1 METDYSSSPPN
12 SPDSID
18 LENPPVN
25 TDNIVIQKDNIDR
38 IYEKEMDTQ
47 LVEIKNQFIQNSPNI
62 ETTMSYHYLDNNS
75 PLTMSCDN
83 SDGEDDG
90 HGGFKEIT
98 SDDILNTLDKY
109 FDDHDTQ
116 ISNELD
122 ILITY
127 MKGQKNLFIES
138 YIVSKNKLNMLMI
151 PSILITIAVTIF
163 APIFQNEPWSIGLIA
178 GLNAIAA
185 MNIATLNYLKLETST
200 QTFYNTA
207 THFDKLE
214 TSLEFVSSKLIFVD
228 NTKDKTKI
236 IFDKFQ
242 EVETKIQ
249 EIKEWN
255 QLFIPREIRRIF
267 PIICH
272 INIFSFIKRIE
283 SNKLL
288 LISKFKDV
296 KNEIKYI
303 VSRPNTRYNKNRIEC
318 RLKLLY
324 QQKEKIKEE
333 LFHYR
338 NAYSYVD
345 ELFTIEIKNAQ
356 NYQYCIFFRNSH
368 NETCNSK
375 NPIVDRYIHSL
386 ISAR

>member
-38 IYEKEMDTQ
+38 IYEKEMDIQ
-47 LVEIKNQFIQNSPNI
+47 LVEIKNQFIQNSPTI

-109 FDDHDTQ
+109 FDDPDTQ

-255 QLFIPREIRRIF
+255 TLFIPREIRRIF

-283 SNKLL
+283 SNKQL

-345 ELFTIEIKNAQ
+345 ELFNIEIKNAQ
-356 NYQYCIFFRNSH
+356 NYQYFFFCRNSY

>member
-1 METDYSSSPPN
+1 METDSSSSPPN

-18 LENPPVN
+18 LENPLEKR
-25 TDNIVIQKDNIDR
+25 DIVIKNDNIDS
-38 IYEKEMDTQ
+38 IYENEMNTQ
-47 LVEIKNQFIQNSPNI
+47 LVEIKNQFIKNSPNI

-75 PLTMSCDN
+75 PLTISCDN
-83 SDGEDDG
+83 SDVEDEKNN
-90 HGGFKEIT
+90 GFKEVT
-98 SDDILNTLDKY
+98 YDDIKNSLDKY
-109 FDDHDTQ
+109 FDDPDMQ

-127 MKGQKNLFIES
+127 MKGQKNLYIES
-138 YIVSKNKLNMLMI
+138 YIVSQNKLNMLMV

-163 APIFQNEPWSIGLIA
+163 APIFKNEPWSIGLISS
-178 GLNAIAA
+178 LNAITA
-185 MNIATLNYLKLETST
+185 MIIAMINYLKLETST

-207 THFDKLE
+207 TQFDKLE
-214 TSLEFVSSKLIFVD
+214 TSLEFVSSKLIFVN
-228 NTKDKTKI
+228 NTKEKTKI

-255 QLFIPREIRRIF
+255 SLFIPYEIRRIF

-283 SNKLL
+283 NNKQL

-303 VSRPNTRYNKNRIEC
+303 VSRPNTRYNKSRIEC

-324 QQKEKIKEE
+324 KQKEKIKDE
-333 LFHYR
+333 LSHYR

-356 NYQYCIFFRNSH
+356 NYHYCIFFRDSH
-368 NETCNSK
+368 NESCNSN
-375 NPIVDRYIHSL
+375 NPVVDRYIHSL

>member
-1 METDYSSSPPN
+1 METDYSSSPQ
-12 SPDSID
+12 DSID
-18 LENPPVN
+18 LENPLEKRE
-25 TDNIVIQKDNIDR
+25 IVIKKDNIDS
-38 IYEKEMDTQ
+38 IYENEMNTQ

-75 PLTMSCDN
+75 PLTISCDN
-83 SDGEDDG
+83 SDVEDERNN
-90 HGGFKEIT
+90 GFKEVT
-98 SDDILNTLDKY
+98 YDDIKNSLDKY
-109 FDDHDTQ
+109 FDDPDMQ

-127 MKGQKNLFIES
+127 MKGQKNLYIES
-138 YIVSKNKLNMLMI
+138 YIVSQNKLNMLMV

-163 APIFQNEPWSIGLIA
+163 APIFKNEPWSIGLISS
-178 GLNAIAA
+178 LNAITA
-185 MNIATLNYLKLETST
+185 MIIAMINYLKLETST

-207 THFDKLE
+207 TQFDKLE
-214 TSLEFVSSKLIFVD
+214 TSLEFVSSKLIFVN
-228 NTKDKTKI
+228 NTKEKTKI

-255 QLFIPREIRRIF
+255 SLFIPYEIRRIF

-283 SNKLL
+283 NNKQL

-303 VSRPNTRYNKNRIEC
+303 VSRPNIRYNKSRIEC

-324 QQKEKIKEE
+324 QQKEKIKDE
-333 LFHYR
+333 LSHYR

-356 NYQYCIFFRNSH
+356 NYHYCIFFRNSH
-368 NETCNSK
+368 NESCNSN
-375 NPIVDRYIHSL
+375 NPVVDRYIHSL

>member
-18 LENPPVN
+18 LENPLEKHE
-25 TDNIVIQKDNIDR
+25 IVIKKDNIDS
-38 IYEKEMDTQ
+38 IYENEMNTQ

-75 PLTMSCDN
+75 PLTISCDN
-83 SDGEDDG
+83 SDVEDERNN
-90 HGGFKEIT
+90 GFKEVT
-98 SDDILNTLDKY
+98 YDDIKNSLDKY
-109 FDDHDTQ
+109 FDDPDMQ

-127 MKGQKNLFIES
+127 MKGQKNLYIES
-138 YIVSKNKLNMLMI
+138 YIVSQNKLNMLMI

-163 APIFQNEPWSIGLIA
+163 APIFKNEPWSIGLISS
-178 GLNAIAA
+178 LNAITA
-185 MNIATLNYLKLETST
+185 MIIAMINYLKLETST

-207 THFDKLE
+207 TQFDKLE
-214 TSLEFVSSKLIFVD
+214 TSLEFVSSKLIFVN
-228 NTKDKTKI
+228 NTKEKTKI

-255 QLFIPREIRRIF
+255 SLFIPYEIRRIF

-283 SNKLL
+283 NNKQL

-303 VSRPNTRYNKNRIEC
+303 VSRPNTRYNKSRIEC

-324 QQKEKIKEE
+324 QQKEKIKDE
-333 LFHYR
+333 LSHYR

-356 NYQYCIFFRNSH
+356 NYHYCIFFRNSH
-368 NETCNSK
+368 NESCNSN
-375 NPIVDRYIHSL
+375 NPVVDRYIHSL

>member
-1 METDYSSSPPN
+1 M
-12 SPDSID
+12 
-18 LENPPVN
+18 
-25 TDNIVIQKDNIDR
+25 
-38 IYEKEMDTQ
+38 
-47 LVEIKNQFIQNSPNI
+47 
-62 ETTMSYHYLDNNS
+62 
-75 PLTMSCDN
+75 
-83 SDGEDDG
+83 
-90 HGGFKEIT
+90 
-98 SDDILNTLDKY
+98 
-109 FDDHDTQ
+109 
-116 ISNELD
+116 
-122 ILITY
+122 
-127 MKGQKNLFIES
+127 
-138 YIVSKNKLNMLMI
+138 
-151 PSILITIAVTIF
+151 
-163 APIFQNEPWSIGLIA
+163 
-178 GLNAIAA
+178 
-185 MNIATLNYLKLETST
+185 
-200 QTFYNTA
+200 
-207 THFDKLE
+207 
-214 TSLEFVSSKLIFVD
+214 D

-283 SNKLL
+283 SNKQL

-318 RLKLLY
+318 RLKLLN

-356 NYQYCIFFRNSH
+356 NYQYFFFCRNSY

>member
-1 METDYSSSPPN
+1 METDNSSSPPN

-25 TDNIVIQKDNIDR
+25 TDNIVIKKDNIDR

-47 LVEIKNQFIQNSPNI
+47 LVEIKNKFIQNSPNI

-163 APIFQNEPWSIGLIA
+163 APIFQDEPWSIGLIA

-185 MNIATLNYLKLETST
+185 MSIATLNYLKLETST

-255 QLFIPREIRRIF
+255 TLFIPREIRRIF

-283 SNKLL
+283 SNKQL

-356 NYQYCIFFRNSH
+356 NYQFFFFCRNSY
-368 NETCNSK
+368 NETCNSN

>member
-18 LENPPVN
+18 LENPLEKPE
-25 TDNIVIQKDNIDR
+25 IVIKKDNIDR
-38 IYEKEMDTQ
+38 IYENEMNAQ

-75 PLTMSCDN
+75 PLTISCDN
-83 SDGEDDG
+83 SDIEDDNNN
-90 HGGFKEIT
+90 GFKEVT
-98 SDDILNTLDKY
+98 YDDIKNSLDKY
-109 FDDHDTQ
+109 FDDPDMQ

-127 MKGQKNLFIES
+127 MKGQKNLYIES
-138 YIVSKNKLNMLMI
+138 YIVSQNKLNMLMI

-163 APIFQNEPWSIGLIA
+163 APIFKNEPWSIGLISS
-178 GLNAIAA
+178 LNAITA
-185 MNIATLNYLKLETST
+185 MIIAMINYLKLETST

-207 THFDKLE
+207 TQFDKLE
-214 TSLEFVSSKLIFVD
+214 TSLEFVSSKLIFVN
-228 NTKDKTKI
+228 NTKEKTKI

-255 QLFIPREIRRIF
+255 TLFIPYEIRRIF

-283 SNKLL
+283 NNKQL

-303 VSRPNTRYNKNRIEC
+303 VSRPNTRYNKSRIEC

-324 QQKEKIKEE
+324 QQKEKIKDE
-333 LFHYR
+333 LSHYR

-356 NYQYCIFFRNSH
+356 NYHYCIFFRNSH
-368 NETCNSK
+368 NESCNSN
-375 NPIVDRYIHSL
+375 NPVVDRYIHSL

>member
-25 TDNIVIQKDNIDR
+25 TDNIVIKKDNIDR

-47 LVEIKNQFIQNSPNI
+47 LVEIKNKFIQNSPNI

-98 SDDILNTLDKY
+98 SDDIINSLDKY

-185 MNIATLNYLKLETST
+185 MSIATLNYLKLETST

-255 QLFIPREIRRIF
+255 TLFIPREIRRIF

-283 SNKLL
+283 SNKQL

-386 ISAR
+386 IRAR

>member
-1 METDYSSSPPN
+1 METDYSSSPQ
-12 SPDSID
+12 DSID
-18 LENPPVN
+18 LENPLEKRE
-25 TDNIVIQKDNIDR
+25 IVIKKDNIDS
-38 IYEKEMDTQ
+38 IYENEMNTQ
-47 LVEIKNQFIQNSPNI
+47 LVDIKNQFIQNSPNI

-75 PLTMSCDN
+75 PLTISCDN
-83 SDGEDDG
+83 SDVEDERNN
-90 HGGFKEIT
+90 GFKEVT
-98 SDDILNTLDKY
+98 YDDIKNSLDKY
-109 FDDHDTQ
+109 FDDPDMQ

-127 MKGQKNLFIES
+127 MKGQKNLYIES
-138 YIVSKNKLNMLMI
+138 YIVSQNKLNMLMV

-163 APIFQNEPWSIGLIA
+163 APIFKNEPWSIGLISS
-178 GLNAIAA
+178 LNAITA
-185 MNIATLNYLKLETST
+185 MIIAMINYLKLETST

-207 THFDKLE
+207 TQFDKLE
-214 TSLEFVSSKLIFVD
+214 TSLEFVSSKLIFVN
-228 NTKDKTKI
+228 NTKEKTKI

-255 QLFIPREIRRIF
+255 SLFIPYEIRRIF

-283 SNKLL
+283 NNKQL

-303 VSRPNTRYNKNRIEC
+303 VSRPNTRYNKSRIEC

-324 QQKEKIKEE
+324 QQKEKIKDE
-333 LFHYR
+333 LSHYR

-356 NYQYCIFFRNSH
+356 NYHYCIFFRNSH
-368 NETCNSK
+368 NESCNSN
-375 NPIVDRYIHSL
+375 NPVVDRYIHSL

>member
-25 TDNIVIQKDNIDR
+25 TDNIVIQKDNIDC
-38 IYEKEMDTQ
+38 IYEKEMDIQ

-98 SDDILNTLDKY
+98 SDDIINSLDKY
-109 FDDHDTQ
+109 FDDPDTQ

-255 QLFIPREIRRIF
+255 TLFIPREIRRIF

-283 SNKLL
+283 SNKQL

-356 NYQYCIFFRNSH
+356 NYQYCIFFRNSY

>member
-25 TDNIVIQKDNIDR
+25 TDNIVIQKDNIDC
-38 IYEKEMDTQ
+38 IYEKEMDIQ

-98 SDDILNTLDKY
+98 SDDIINSLDKY
-109 FDDHDTQ
+109 FDDPDTQ

-283 SNKLL
+283 SNKQL

-345 ELFTIEIKNAQ
+345 ELFNIEIKNAQ

>member
-25 TDNIVIQKDNIDR
+25 TDNIVIQKDNIDC
-38 IYEKEMDTQ
+38 IYEKEMDIQ

-98 SDDILNTLDKY
+98 SDDIINSLDKY
-109 FDDHDTQ
+109 FDDPDTQ

-255 QLFIPREIRRIF
+255 TLFIPREIRRIF

-283 SNKLL
+283 SNKQL

>member
-25 TDNIVIQKDNIDR
+25 TDNIVIQKDNIDC
-38 IYEKEMDTQ
+38 IYEKEMDIQ

-98 SDDILNTLDKY
+98 SDDIINSLDKY
-109 FDDHDTQ
+109 FDDPDTQ

-255 QLFIPREIRRIF
+255 TLFIPREIRRVF

-283 SNKLL
+283 NNKQL

-345 ELFTIEIKNAQ
+345 ELFNIEIKNAQ

-368 NETCNSK
+368 NKTCNSK

>member
-38 IYEKEMDTQ
+38 IYEKEMDIQ

-98 SDDILNTLDKY
+98 SDDIINSLDKY
-109 FDDHDTQ
+109 FDDPDTQ

-185 MNIATLNYLKLETST
+185 MSIATLNYLKLETST

-255 QLFIPREIRRIF
+255 TLFIPREIRRIF

-272 INIFSFIKRIE
+272 INIFSFITRIE
-283 SNKLL
+283 SNKQL
-288 LISKFKDV
+288 LISEFKDV

-345 ELFTIEIKNAQ
+345 ELFNIEIKNAQ
-356 NYQYCIFFRNSH
+356 NYQYFFFCRNSY

>member
-18 LENPPVN
+18 LENPLEKHE
-25 TDNIVIQKDNIDR
+25 IVIKKDNIDS
-38 IYEKEMDTQ
+38 IYENEMNTQ

-75 PLTMSCDN
+75 PLTISCDN
-83 SDGEDDG
+83 SDIEDDNNN
-90 HGGFKEIT
+90 GFKEVT
-98 SDDILNTLDKY
+98 YDDIKNSLDKY
-109 FDDHDTQ
+109 FDDPDMQ

-127 MKGQKNLFIES
+127 MKGQKNLYIES
-138 YIVSKNKLNMLMI
+138 YIVSQNKLNMLMI

-163 APIFQNEPWSIGLIA
+163 APIFKNEPWSIGLISS
-178 GLNAIAA
+178 LNAITA
-185 MNIATLNYLKLETST
+185 MIIAMINYLKLETST

-207 THFDKLE
+207 TQFDKLE
-214 TSLEFVSSKLIFVD
+214 TSLEFVSSKLIFVN
-228 NTKDKTKI
+228 NTKEKTKI

-255 QLFIPREIRRIF
+255 TLFIPYEIRRIF

-283 SNKLL
+283 NNKQL

-303 VSRPNTRYNKNRIEC
+303 VSRPNTRYNKSRIEC

-324 QQKEKIKEE
+324 QQKEKIKDE
-333 LFHYR
+333 LSHYR

-356 NYQYCIFFRNSH
+356 NYHYCIFFRNSH
-368 NETCNSK
+368 NESCNSN
-375 NPIVDRYIHSL
+375 NPVVDRYIHSL

>member
-1 METDYSSSPPN
+1 METDYSSSPQ
-12 SPDSID
+12 DSID
-18 LENPPVN
+18 LENPLEKRE
-25 TDNIVIQKDNIDR
+25 IVIKKDNIDS
-38 IYEKEMDTQ
+38 IYENEMNTQ
-47 LVEIKNQFIQNSPNI
+47 LVDIKNQFIQNSPNI

-75 PLTMSCDN
+75 PLTISCDN
-83 SDGEDDG
+83 SDVEDERNN
-90 HGGFKEIT
+90 GFKEVT
-98 SDDILNTLDKY
+98 YDDIKNSLDKY
-109 FDDHDTQ
+109 FDDPDMQ

-127 MKGQKNLFIES
+127 MKGQKNLYIES
-138 YIVSKNKLNMLMI
+138 YIVSQNKLNMLMV

-163 APIFQNEPWSIGLIA
+163 APIFKNEPWSIGLISS
-178 GLNAIAA
+178 LNAITA
-185 MNIATLNYLKLETST
+185 MIIAMINYLKLETST

-207 THFDKLE
+207 TQFDKLE
-214 TSLEFVSSKLIFVD
+214 TSLEFVSSKLIFVN
-228 NTKDKTKI
+228 NTKEKTKI

-255 QLFIPREIRRIF
+255 SLFIPYEIRRIF

-283 SNKLL
+283 NNKQL

-303 VSRPNTRYNKNRIEC
+303 VSRPNIRYNKSRIEC

-324 QQKEKIKEE
+324 QQKEKIKDE
-333 LFHYR
+333 LSHYR

-356 NYQYCIFFRNSH
+356 NYHYCIFFRNSH
-368 NETCNSK
+368 NESCNSN
-375 NPIVDRYIHSL
+375 NPVVDRYIHSL

>member
-18 LENPPVN
+18 LENPLEKPE
-25 TDNIVIQKDNIDR
+25 IVIKKDNIDR
-38 IYEKEMDTQ
+38 IYENEMNAQ
-47 LVEIKNQFIQNSPNI
+47 LVEIKNKFIQNSPNI

-98 SDDILNTLDKY
+98 SDDIINSLDKY

-185 MNIATLNYLKLETST
+185 MSIATLNYLKLETST

-255 QLFIPREIRRIF
+255 TLFIPREIRRIF

-283 SNKLL
+283 SNKQL

>member
-25 TDNIVIQKDNIDR
+25 TDNIVIQKDNIDC
-38 IYEKEMDTQ
+38 IYEKEMDIQ

-98 SDDILNTLDKY
+98 SDDIINSLDKY
-109 FDDHDTQ
+109 FDDPDTQ

-283 SNKLL
+283 SNKQL

-318 RLKLLY
+318 RLKLLN

-345 ELFTIEIKNAQ
+345 ELFNIEIKNAQ

>member
-18 LENPPVN
+18 LENPLEKPE
-25 TDNIVIQKDNIDR
+25 IVIKKDNIDR
-38 IYEKEMDTQ
+38 IYENEMNAQ

-75 PLTMSCDN
+75 PLTISCDN
-83 SDGEDDG
+83 SDVEDERNN
-90 HGGFKEIT
+90 GFKEVT
-98 SDDILNTLDKY
+98 YDDIKNSLDKY
-109 FDDHDTQ
+109 FDDPDMQ

-127 MKGQKNLFIES
+127 MKGQKNLYIES
-138 YIVSKNKLNMLMI
+138 YIVSQNKLNMLMI

-163 APIFQNEPWSIGLIA
+163 APIFKNEPWSIGLISS
-178 GLNAIAA
+178 LNAITA
-185 MNIATLNYLKLETST
+185 MIIAMINYLKLETST

-207 THFDKLE
+207 TQFDKLE
-214 TSLEFVSSKLIFVD
+214 TSLEFVSSKLIFVN
-228 NTKDKTKI
+228 NTKEKTKI

-255 QLFIPREIRRIF
+255 TLFIPYEIRRIF

-283 SNKLL
+283 NNKQL

-303 VSRPNTRYNKNRIEC
+303 VSRPNTRYNKSRIEC

-324 QQKEKIKEE
+324 QQKEKIKDE
-333 LFHYR
+333 LSHYR